1 MAARSPKSDPD
12 PKPRPEHWEDDAG
25 DADVARL
32 IVPPDLLR
40 DRTFEIFCSFAVDAR
55 GNTDAT
61 MSMRVLVDGS
71 HQWEREE
78 TVHGGGRDSL
88 DYRFRRELPAGQP
101 LRLQATTEVSGAR
114 RLRLR
119 ITADEDR

>member
-1 MAARSPKSDPD
+1 MATRSKKSESAPE
-12 PKPRPEHWEDDAG
+12 PRPEHWEEDVG
-25 DADVARL
+25 DGDVARL

-40 DRTFEIFCSFAVDAR
+40 DRSFEVFCSFAVDAR

-61 MSMRVLVDGS
+61 MAMRVLVDGS

-101 LRLQATTEVSGAR
+101 L
-114 RLRLR
+114 
-119 ITADEDR
+119 